1 MGKCVIKWA
10 SSGSKWVKVVARRAL
25 GPAALLKSLV
35 EQMFLGEY
43 QHSIDEKSRLTIP
56 AKFRDELAKGCVVTR
71 GFDKNLNIYTSED
84 FGGLIK
90 KAQTMSPTDP
100 EARAL
105 QRLIFSGAS
114 EAVPDRNGRILIP
127 PFLRAYADLD
137 SEVYVIGVG
146 QYIEI
151 WSTVGWDEQ
160 LKNMND
166 PVANSRRF
174 AALNLATNGDG
185 K

>member
-1 MGKCVIKWA
+1 MCYKRGIL
-10 SSGSKWVKVVARRAL
+10 WVKV
-25 GPAALLKSLV
+25 GQSGTPGALLPAVLLKPLL
-35 EQMFLGEY
+35 EHMFLGEY
-43 QHSIDEKSRLTIP
+43 QHSFDEKSRLTIP

-71 GFDKNLNIYTSED
+71 GFEKNLNIYTSED
-84 FGGLIK
+84 FGNLIK

-100 EARAL
+100 ETRAL

-137 SEVYVIGVG
+137 SEAYVIGVG

-166 PVANSRRF
+166 PIANSRRF
-174 AALNLATNGDG
+174 AALNLATNGNG
-185 K
+185 S

>member
-1 MGKCVIKWA
+1 
-10 SSGSKWVKVVARRAL
+10 
-25 GPAALLKSLV
+25 
-35 EQMFLGEY
+35 MFLGEY

-71 GFDKNLNIYTSED
+71 GFEKNLNIYTSED
-84 FGGLIK
+84 FANLIK

-114 EAVPDRNGRILIP
+114 EAQPDRNGRILIP
-127 PFLRAYADLD
+127 PFLRTYAEMD
-137 SEVYVIGVG
+137 SEVYVVGVG

-151 WSTVGWDEQ
+151 WSRQGWEDQ
-160 LKNMND
+160 LAKMND
-166 PVANSRRF
+166 PEANSRRF
-174 AALNLATNGDG
+174 AALNLAPAAGAAG
-185 K
+185 

>member
-1 MGKCVIKWA
+1 M
-10 SSGSKWVKVVARRAL
+10 
-25 GPAALLKSLV
+25 LLKALV
-35 EQMFLGEY
+35 ERMFLGEY

-71 GFDKNLNIYTSED
+71 GFEKNLNVYTSEN
-84 FGGLIK
+84 FGNLIK

-114 EAVPDRNGRILIP
+114 EAQPDRNGRILIP
-127 PFLRAYADLD
+127 PFLRTFAEME
-137 SEVYVIGVG
+137 SEVYVVGVG

-151 WSTVGWDEQ
+151 WSRAGWEAQ
-160 LKNMND
+160 LAKMND
-166 PVANSRRF
+166 PEANSQRF
-174 AALNLATNGDG
+174 AALNLAPINSVGL
-185 K
+185 

>member
-1 MGKCVIKWA
+1 MPGHSV
-10 SSGSKWVKVVARRAL
+10 
-25 GPAALLKSLV
+25 PAVLLKIQV

-71 GFDKNLNIYTSED
+71 GFEKNLNTYTSED
-84 FGGLIK
+84 FINLIK

-114 EAVPDRNGRILIP
+114 EAQPDRNGRILIP
-127 PFLRAYADLD
+127 PFLRTYAELE
-137 SEVYVIGVG
+137 SEVYVVGVG
-146 QYIEI
+146 QYMEI
-151 WSTVGWDEQ
+151 WSRQGWEEQ
-160 LKNMND
+160 LLKMND
-166 PVANSRRF
+166 PEANSRRF
-174 AALNLATNGDG
+174 AALNLAPVGG
-185 K
+185 VGS